1 MPDNETEKKCV
12 HDSEA
17 TRAAVQFVLKGGSPR
32 PYIELMDRKAEAVFK
47 AQLESVKSAN
57 QPACES

>member
-17 TRAAVQFVLKGGSPR
+17 TRAAVRFVLEGGSPR
-32 PYIELMDRKAEAVFK
+32 PYIELMDRKAEAVFD
-47 AQLESVKSAN
+47 AQMKSVRSAN
-57 QPACES
+57 QTAGKS